1 MRFENKKGS
10 HLRLVKTRGIE
21 HGSYDLYDLRGLTL
35 GKVLCIRRAL
45 EVIAPLANSPIAY
58 ELLAQFRE
66 IDQEQ
71 TIGNK

>member
-1 MRFENKKGS
+1 MKFENKKGS
-10 HLRLVKTRGIE
+10 HLELVKTKGIE
-21 HGSYDLYDLRGLTL
+21 SGAYDLYNLRGLTL

-45 EVIAPLANSPIAY
+45 EVIAPLRGSPIAY

-66 IDQEQ
+66 IDQDQ